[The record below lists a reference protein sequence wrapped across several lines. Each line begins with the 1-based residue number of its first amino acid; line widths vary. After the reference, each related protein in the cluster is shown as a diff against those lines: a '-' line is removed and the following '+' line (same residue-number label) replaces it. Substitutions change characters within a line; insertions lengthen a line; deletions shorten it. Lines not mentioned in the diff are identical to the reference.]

1 MTRTSEEM
9 DLRTECT
16 NTIHNIILNIY
27 SKHTD
32 KCGSHLLSKKL
43 LYSKDVDHY
52 KKKKN
57 TTFQNE
63 KNVIMRCSALMHT
76 STTQFMQPRH
86 SDY

>member
-16 NTIHNIILNIY
+16 NTILNIILNIY
-27 SKHTD
+27 SKPTD

-52 KKKKN
+52 KKKYNFPK
-57 TTFQNE
+57 
-63 KNVIMRCSALMHT
+63 
-76 STTQFMQPRH
+76 
-86 SDY
+86 